1 MGQDSQLNAAREI
14 VASLRRGAFV
24 FAVTVL
30 GLALPGAAH
39 AASPLLPD
47 LVQFPPTDVRVQL
60 DPEGSGEFQLGFT
73 SQVGNVGLGPFE
85 VDGTGPGSAQDMTAR
100 QIIHMDDLSTVPT
113 DPIGVLHYESSL
125 PNHNHWHFQPFDT
138 YELRRVSDNAV
149 VAPDQKEGFCLIDGS
164 RMPTSLYD
172 GPVAPQHW
180 LFDPDHFCEKDNPDA
195 THMNEGLSVGWT
207 DTYTPF
213 RGGQDVVVSG
223 VPAGRYYLVH
233 QVNKNGA
240 IQELNP
246 DNDVATA
253 TVDLSWPSG
262 PDALPKVVVLR
273 TCFASATCPYTDPL
287 PPAPPPP
294 PAADVSAPKLL
305 LGGATR
311 QRFLRGRSI
320 YVYAKCDEACTIS
333 ASGRIAALQVA
344 RSLTTATTK
353 VTLRPGVRTMIKLR
367 ISKKVRATINRQLT
381 RGARVTVRV
390 TLVATDSAGNKTG
403 QTRRTLTLLRRR

>member
-14 VASLRRGAFV
+14 VASLRKGAPLL
-24 FAVTVL
+24 VL
-30 GLALPGAAH
+30 AALWLALPGIARAAD
-39 AASPLLPD
+39 PLLPD
-47 LVQFPPTDVRVQL
+47 LVQLSPSDIRVQL
-60 DPEGSGEFQLGFT
+60 DPGGSGDFQLGFS
-73 SQVGNVGLGPFE
+73 SQVGNIGLGPFE
-85 VDGTGPGSAQDMTAR
+85 VQGHRELSETDMTAR
-100 QIIHMDDLSTVPT
+100 QVIQGQVEQPVIGTV
-113 DPIGVLHYESSL
+113 HYESDL
-125 PNHNHWHFQPFDT
+125 PNHDHWHFQPFDT
-138 YELRRVSDNAV
+138 YELRRASDSAL

-164 RMPTSLYD
+164 RVPSSFPLAS
-172 GPVAPQHW
+172 PAAPQFW
-180 LFDPDHFCEKDNPDA
+180 TYDPNTFCKKHDSAA
-195 THMNEGLSVGWT
+195 TDIDEGLSVGWM

-213 RGGQDVVVSG
+213 RGGQDVVVTG
-223 VPAGRYYLVH
+223 VPAGRYYVVH

-262 PDALPKVVVLR
+262 PDALPKVVVLK
-273 TCFASATCPYTDPL
+273 TCLASATCPYTDPL
-287 PPAPPPP
+287 PPPPPAP
-294 PAADVSAPKLL
+294 PAADVTAPKLL

-344 RSLTTATTK
+344 RALTTATTK
-353 VTLRPGVRTMIKLR
+353 LTLKPGQRTMIKLR
-367 ISKKVRATINRQLT
+367 ISKKVRATINRQLA

-390 TLVATDSAGNKTG
+390 TLVATDAAGNKTG
-403 QTRRTLTLLRRR
+403 ESRRTLTLLRR